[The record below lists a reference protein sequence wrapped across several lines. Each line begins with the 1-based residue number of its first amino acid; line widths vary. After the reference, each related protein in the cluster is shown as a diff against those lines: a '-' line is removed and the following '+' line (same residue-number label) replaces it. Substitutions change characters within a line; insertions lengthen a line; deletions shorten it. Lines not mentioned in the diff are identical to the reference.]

1 MRHFYPILIGI
12 ILIVLSTPLAYAE
25 EPQNAENPQ
34 RTMKRSSLFA
44 PAPREYVRPF
54 TWGAEIGASIDL
66 SGTENSTIDID
77 LFAGYRHAGSR
88 CRDTSLFPKRP
99 VVRSY
104 LCLVPIQYP
113 AAKFASVCGGP
124 CRIFH
129 QQTPAQQYTRR
140 LLRFGRFR
148 HQPLY
153 EQTFRHP
160 HHTRLFLYEYRS
172 SSLRVQTDSGTG
184 QPHGYNPYR
193 HQFLTGTNR
202 NDRAPSRHKSI
213 TIKP

>member
-77 LFAGYRHAGSR
+77 LFAGYRHAMLKCLGVGVGIHPSFQK
-88 CRDTSLFPKRP
+88 DQLF
-99 VVRSY
+99 
-104 LCLVPIQYP
+104 VPIY
-113 AAKFASVCGGP
+113 AL
-124 CRIFH
+124 CRYNILP
-129 QQTPAQQYTRR
+129 QNS
-140 LLRFGRFR
+140 LLFVEGRA
-148 HQPLY
+148 
-153 EQTFRHP
+153 
-160 HHTRLFLYEYRS
+160 
-172 SSLRVQTDSGTG
+172 DSGTG

>member
-77 LFAGYRHAGSR
+77 LFAGYRHAMLKCLGVGVGIHPSFQK
-88 CRDTSLFPKRP
+88 DQLF
-99 VVRSY
+99 
-104 LCLVPIQYP
+104 VPIYALCRYNILPQNSLLFVEGRAGYSINKLP
-113 AAKFASVCGGP
+113 HNNTQGGFYGSAGLGINLSMSRRFDTHIILAYSYMNIGTYHYEFK
-124 CRIFH
+124 RI
-129 QQTPAQQYTRR
+129 PAQ
-140 LLRFGRFR
+140 
-148 HQPLY
+148 
-153 EQTFRHP
+153 
-160 HHTRLFLYEYRS
+160 
-172 SSLRVQTDSGTG
+172 DS
-184 QPHGYNPYR
+184 HMV
-193 HQFLTGTNR
+193 
-202 NDRAPSRHKSI
+202 
-213 TIKP
+213 TIRIGISF